1 MNKTIY
7 NIADLHTVLPKRH
20 NMEEINKAI
29 QELSEEQL
37 TKFKKIMDTL
47 DEDMKDVKM
56 ESIRMAHEA
65 EVAAA
70 SAFLNC

>member
-1 MNKTIY
+1 
-7 NIADLHTVLPKRH
+7 
-20 NMEEINKAI
+20 
-29 QELSEEQL
+29 
-37 TKFKKIMDTL
+37 MDTL

>member
-1 MNKTIY
+1 MSFLICATEMK
-7 NIADLHTVLPKRH
+7 LQKPHR
-20 NMEEINKAI
+20 INKAI

-47 DEDMKDVKM
+47 DEDIKDVKM